1 MDSVFS
7 NTLAAIL
14 TIGIISFLYKD
25 NPLYKFCESLFIGVS
40 AGYWFVQQYY
50 ANLLPKLFD
59 NLGITKLLGAENVAE
74 GALQRLFVHGQWDE
88 NLLYLI
94 AGILGVM
101 MLLRLIPQIGWMSRW
116 PMSFIVG
123 SIAGLYFI
131 TYFQS
136 NAMRQMQ
143 NTILPLNSFNNLV
156 LIVGTVTGIIYFYF
170 SKEHKGLFGGVAR
183 VGVYFLMV
191 TFGASF
197 GYTVMSRMSLLIGR
211 LDFLFGTWLGLV
223 R

>member
-1 MDSVFS
+1 MDSFFS
-7 NTLAAIL
+7 HTLAAIL

-59 NLGITKLLGAENVAE
+59 NLGITRMLGAENVPE
-74 GALQRLFVHGQWDE
+74 GALQKLFLHGEWSED
-88 NLLYLI
+88 LLYLI

-101 MLLRLIPQIGWMSRW
+101 MLLRLVSRIGWISRW
-116 PMSFIVG
+116 PMAFIVG
-123 SIAGLYFI
+123 SISGLYFI

-170 SKEHKGLFGGVAR
+170 SKEHKGLFGAAAR

-211 LDFLFGTWLGLV
+211 VDFLFGTWLGLV
-223 R
+223 K